1 MKILIFTFFNIFMK
15 IGNLENQIL
24 VRFWNLEASTEMKC
38 IPPGSSSAF
47 LTSTTYYDSALV
59 ILTLKFTDIAKFV
72 IFHEYMCF
80 FLQGEPSIL
89 SLACN
94 RLANIIILHWVQG

>member
-1 MKILIFTFFNIFMK
+1 MKILFFMFLNFFMK

-24 VRFWNLEASTEMKC
+24 VRFWNLKASTEMKC

-47 LTSTTYYDSALV
+47 LPSTAYYYSALV
-59 ILTLKFTDIAKFV
+59 TLTLKFTGIAKFV
-72 IFHEYMCF
+72 IFHEYMWF
-80 FLQGEPSIL
+80 FLQGEATIV

-94 RLANIIILHWVQG
+94 IFSNIIILH